1 MPLINFFCAK
11 PFFVLGFPY
20 VLEKK
25 GINSLDIYNI
35 YVCIHVIMQY
45 KLSTAP
51 EAGEVVV

>member
-11 PFFVLGFPY
+11 RFFVLGFPY